1 MEQLLNLNSKD
12 FKSVWRTSALLVPI
26 FSHYYDALTMIVY
39 MWASWEWLSTA
50 NLLGGQDYH
59 LEFQGVSAHWFCLGW
74 QSGERLES
82 NYCGTLV
89 WKMWVNLYR
98 SIIEEGFEYQFFCET
113 APSYLRKQLPLTNL
127 PHMQLPSLLLI
138 CIIDQPR
145 IRSKNTLRNEY
156 FIASLMLVS
165 LPKKSISMRLKI
177 ICGIQGTP

>member
-1 MEQLLNLNSKD
+1 MHSQWLYTCELHGDGYQLLIYWVDKNVIWNSKGFMLID
-12 FKSVWRTSALLVPI
+12 SALDGKV
-26 FSHYYDALTMIVY
+26 
-39 MWASWEWLSTA
+39 EK
-50 NLLGGQDYH
+50 
-59 LEFQGVSAHWFCLGW
+59 
-74 QSGERLES
+74 RLES

-98 SIIEEGFEYQFFCET
+98 SIIEEGFEYQFFRET
-113 APSYLRKQLPLTNL
+113 APSYHRKQLPLTNL

-165 LPKKSISMRLKI
+165 LPRKSISMKLKI
-177 ICGIQGTP
+177 IRGIQGTL